1 MAVALRRLGVF
12 IITVVLASIVVF
24 TVIAV
29 LPGDPAEIYAGT
41 QASPNQVEALRKEYG
56 LDASIPVRYL
66 RWVGDLLRG
75 DLGNTFIS
83 KRSIASEIGSRL
95 GITLPLVI
103 LSMLIAVAIA
113 LPLGVLSAV
122 GHRRATGA
130 VISTFS
136 QIGIAV
142 PAFWAGLMLISLV
155 AVHWQLLPSGGFTPW
170 GESVAGA
177 IRSLILPALSLAI
190 VVAAVLTRYV
200 RSAVL
205 DVLRE
210 DYIRTARA
218 KGLTLRRA
226 LVRHGLRNAALPV
239 LTLLGLQLAAL
250 LVGAVVIE
258 NVFTLP
264 GLGKLL
270 LDNINN
276 REIILIQD
284 VVMFITVVT
293 LAINLVVD
301 LLQLVIDPRLRRP
314 SL

>member
-1 MAVALRRLGVF
+1 MAPALRRIGVF
-12 IITVVLASIVVF
+12 LVTVVLASIAVF

-29 LPGDPAEIYAGT
+29 LPGDPAQIYAGT
-41 QASPNQVEALRKEYG
+41 QATPNQVENLRKEYG
-56 LDASIPVRYL
+56 LDASIPVRYE
-66 RWVGDLLRG
+66 RWVSDLVRG
-75 DLGNTFIS
+75 DLGKTFIS

-95 GITLPLVI
+95 DVTLPLVA
-103 LSMLIAVAIA
+103 LSMLIALAIA
-113 LPLGVLSAV
+113 LPLGVLSAI

-130 VISTFS
+130 VISTLS
-136 QIGIAV
+136 QLGIAI

-155 AVHWQLLPSGGFTPW
+155 AVRWQLLPGGGFTPW
-170 GESVAGA
+170 GESVWGA
-177 IRSLILPALSLAI
+177 VRSLILPALSLAI

-218 KGLTLRRA
+218 KGLTLRQA

-239 LTLLGLQLAAL
+239 VTLLGLQLAAL

-258 NVFTLP
+258 SVFTLP

-284 VVMFITVVT
+284 LVMLLTVVT
-293 LAINLVVD
+293 LAVNLVVD
-301 LLQLVIDPRLRRP
+301 LLQLVIDPRLRKV
-314 SL
+314 SA

>member
-1 MAVALRRLGVF
+1 VAPVLRRLGVF
-12 IITVVLASIVVF
+12 VVTVVLASIAVF

-41 QASPNQVEALRKEYG
+41 QATPNQVATLRKDYG
-56 LDASIPVRYL
+56 LDASIPVRYG
-66 RWVGDLLRG
+66 RWVSDLVRG
-75 DLGNTFIS
+75 DLGQTFIS
-83 KRSIASEIGSRL
+83 KRSIASEIGGRL
-95 GITLPLVI
+95 DVTLPLVA
-103 LSMLIAVAIA
+103 LSMLIALAIA
-113 LPLGVLSAV
+113 LPFGVLSAI

-130 VISTFS
+130 VISTVS
-136 QIGIAV
+136 QIGIAI

-155 AVHWQLLPSGGFTPW
+155 AVRWKLLPGGGFTPW
-170 GESVAGA
+170 GDSVWGA
-177 IRSLILPALSLAI
+177 VRSLILPALSLAI

-218 KGLTLRRA
+218 KGLTLRQA
-226 LVRHGLRNAALPV
+226 LVRHGLRNASLPV
-239 LTLLGLQLAAL
+239 VTLLGLQLSAL

-270 LDNINN
+270 LDNINS

-284 VVMFITVVT
+284 LVMLLTVVT
-293 LAINLVVD
+293 LAVNLVVD
-301 LLQLVIDPRLRRP
+301 LLQLVIDPRLRRVAP
-314 SL
+314 

>member
-1 MAVALRRLGVF
+1 MAPALRRIGVF
-12 IITVVLASIVVF
+12 VVTVVLASIAVF

-41 QASPNQVEALRKEYG
+41 QATPNQVANLRKEYG
-56 LDASIPVRYL
+56 LDASIPVRYG
-66 RWVGDLLRG
+66 RWVSDLVRG
-75 DLGNTFIS
+75 DLGKTFIS
-83 KRSIASEIGSRL
+83 KRSIASEIRTRL
-95 GITLPLVI
+95 DVTLPLVA
-103 LSMLIAVAIA
+103 LSMLIALAIA
-113 LPLGVLSAV
+113 LPFGVLSAV

-130 VISTFS
+130 IISTVS
-136 QIGIAV
+136 QLGIAI

-155 AVHWQLLPSGGFTPW
+155 AVRWQLLPGGGFTPW
-170 GESVAGA
+170 GESVWGA
-177 IRSLILPALSLAI
+177 TRSLILPALSLAI

-218 KGLTLRRA
+218 KGLTLRQA
-226 LVRHGLRNAALPV
+226 LVRHGLRNASLPV
-239 LTLLGLQLAAL
+239 VTLLGLQLAGL

-284 VVMFITVVT
+284 IVMFLTVVT
-293 LAINLVVD
+293 LAVNLVVD
-301 LLQLVIDPRLRRP
+301 LLQLVIDPRLRRLSP
-314 SL
+314 

>member
-1 MAVALRRLGVF
+1 M
-12 IITVVLASIVVF
+12 
-24 TVIAV
+24 
-29 LPGDPAEIYAGT
+29 
-41 QASPNQVEALRKEYG
+41 
-56 LDASIPVRYL
+56 
-66 RWVGDLLRG
+66 
-75 DLGNTFIS
+75 
-83 KRSIASEIGSRL
+83 
-95 GITLPLVI
+95 TLPLVAMA
-103 LSMLIAVAIA
+103 MLIALTIA
-113 LPLGVLSAV
+113 LPLGVLAAM

-130 VISTFS
+130 AISTAS
-136 QIGIAV
+136 QLGIAI

-155 AVHWQLLPSGGFTPW
+155 AVRWQLLPGGGFTPW
-170 GESVAGA
+170 GESVWGA
-177 IRSLILPALSLAI
+177 VRSLILPALSLAI

-218 KGLTLRRA
+218 KGLTWRQA

-239 LTLLGLQLAAL
+239 VTLLGLQVSAL

-284 VVMFITVVT
+284 IVMLLTVITLTV
-293 LAINLVVD
+293 NLIVD
-301 LLQLVIDPRLRRP
+301 LLQIVIDPRLRTV
-314 SL
+314 SA

>member
-1 MAVALRRLGVF
+1 
-12 IITVVLASIVVF
+12 
-24 TVIAV
+24 
-29 LPGDPAEIYAGT
+29 
-41 QASPNQVEALRKEYG
+41 
-56 LDASIPVRYL
+56 VRYG
-66 RWVGDLLRG
+66 RWVSDLVRG
-75 DLGNTFIS
+75 DLGKTFIS
-83 KRSIASEIGSRL
+83 KRSIASEIGTRL
-95 GITLPLVI
+95 DVTLPLVA
-103 LSMLIAVAIA
+103 LSMLIALAIA
-113 LPLGVLSAV
+113 LPLGVLSAI

-130 VISTFS
+130 IISTIS
-136 QIGIAV
+136 QLGIAV

-155 AVHWQLLPSGGFTPW
+155 AVRWQLLPGGGFTPW
-170 GESVAGA
+170 GESVWGA
-177 IRSLILPALSLAI
+177 TRSLILPALSLAI

-218 KGLTLRRA
+218 KGLTLRQA
-226 LVRHGLRNAALPV
+226 LVRHGLRNASLPV
-239 LTLLGLQLAAL
+239 VTLLGLQLAGL

-284 VVMFITVVT
+284 LVMFLTVVT
-293 LAINLVVD
+293 LAVNLVVD
-301 LLQLVIDPRLRRP
+301 LSQLMIDPRLRRVTP
-314 SL
+314 

>member
-1 MAVALRRLGVF
+1 M
-12 IITVVLASIVVF
+12 LASIAVF

-41 QASPNQVEALRKEYG
+41 QATPNQVATLRKDYG
-56 LDASIPVRYL
+56 LDASIPVRYG
-66 RWVGDLLRG
+66 RWVSDLVRG
-75 DLGNTFIS
+75 DLGQTFIS
-83 KRSIASEIGSRL
+83 KRSIASEIGGRL
-95 GITLPLVI
+95 DVTLPLVA
-103 LSMLIAVAIA
+103 LSMLIALAIA
-113 LPLGVLSAV
+113 LPFGVLSAI

-130 VISTFS
+130 VISTVS
-136 QIGIAV
+136 QIGIAI

-155 AVHWQLLPSGGFTPW
+155 AVRWKLLPGGGFTPW
-170 GESVAGA
+170 GDSVWGA
-177 IRSLILPALSLAI
+177 VRSLILPALSLAI

-218 KGLTLRRA
+218 KGLTLRQA
-226 LVRHGLRNAALPV
+226 LVRHGLRNASLPV
-239 LTLLGLQLAAL
+239 VTLLGLQLSAL

-270 LDNINN
+270 LDNINS

-284 VVMFITVVT
+284 LVMLLTVVT
-293 LAINLVVD
+293 LAVNLVVD
-301 LLQLVIDPRLRRP
+301 LLQLVIDPRLRRVAP
-314 SL
+314 

>member
-1 MAVALRRLGVF
+1 MAPALRRIGVF
-12 IITVVLASIVVF
+12 VVTVVLASIAVF

-29 LPGDPAEIYAGT
+29 LPGDPAQIYAGT
-41 QASPNQVEALRKEYG
+41 QATPNQVENLRKEYG
-56 LDASIPVRYL
+56 LDASIPVRYG
-66 RWVGDLLRG
+66 RWVSDLVRG
-75 DLGNTFIS
+75 DLGKTFIS
-83 KRSIASEIGSRL
+83 KRSIASEIGTRL
-95 GITLPLVI
+95 DVTLPLVA
-103 LSMLIAVAIA
+103 LSMLIALAIA
-113 LPLGVLSAV
+113 LPFGVLSAI

-130 VISTFS
+130 IISTIS
-136 QIGIAV
+136 QLGIAV

-155 AVHWQLLPSGGFTPW
+155 AVRWQLLPGGGFTQW
-170 GESVAGA
+170 GESVWGA
-177 IRSLILPALSLAI
+177 TRSLILPALSLAI

-218 KGLTLRRA
+218 KGLTLRQA
-226 LVRHGLRNAALPV
+226 LVRHGLRNASLPV
-239 LTLLGLQLAAL
+239 VTLLGLQLAAL

-284 VVMFITVVT
+284 LVMFLTVVT
-293 LAINLVVD
+293 LAVNLVVD
-301 LLQLVIDPRLRRP
+301 LLQLVIDPRLRRVSP
-314 SL
+314 

>member
-1 MAVALRRLGVF
+1 VAPVLRRLGVF
-12 IITVVLASIVVF
+12 VVTVVLASIAVF

-41 QASPNQVEALRKEYG
+41 QATPNQVATLRKQYG
-56 LDASIPVRYL
+56 LDASIPVRYG
-66 RWVGDLLRG
+66 RWVSDLVRG
-75 DLGNTFIS
+75 DLGKTFIS
-83 KRSIASEIGSRL
+83 KRSIASEIGGRL
-95 GITLPLVI
+95 DVTLPLVA
-103 LSMLIAVAIA
+103 LSMLIALAIA
-113 LPLGVLSAV
+113 LPFGVVSAV

-130 VISTFS
+130 VISTVS
-136 QIGIAV
+136 QIGIAI

-155 AVHWQLLPSGGFTPW
+155 AVRWQLLPGGGFTPW
-170 GESVAGA
+170 GDSVWGA
-177 IRSLILPALSLAI
+177 VRSLILPALSLAI

-218 KGLTLRRA
+218 KGLTLRQA
-226 LVRHGLRNAALPV
+226 LVRHGLRNASLPV
-239 LTLLGLQLAAL
+239 VTLLGLQLSAL

-270 LDNINN
+270 LDNINS

-284 VVMFITVVT
+284 LVMLLTVVT
-293 LAINLVVD
+293 LAVNLVVD
-301 LLQLVIDPRLRRP
+301 LLQLVIDPRLRRVAP
-314 SL
+314 

>member
-1 MAVALRRLGVF
+1 MAPALRRIGVF
-12 IITVVLASIVVF
+12 LVTVVLASIAVF

-29 LPGDPAEIYAGT
+29 LPGDPAQIYAGT
-41 QASPNQVEALRKEYG
+41 QATPNQVENLRKEYG
-56 LDASIPVRYL
+56 LDASIPVRYE
-66 RWVGDLLRG
+66 RWVSDLVRG
-75 DLGNTFIS
+75 DLGKTFIS

-95 GITLPLVI
+95 DVTLPLVA
-103 LSMLIAVAIA
+103 LSMLIALAIA
-113 LPLGVLSAV
+113 LPLGVLSAI

-130 VISTFS
+130 VISTLS
-136 QIGIAV
+136 QLGIAI

-155 AVHWQLLPSGGFTPW
+155 AVRWQLLPGGGFTPW
-170 GESVAGA
+170 GQSVWGA
-177 IRSLILPALSLAI
+177 VRSLILPALSLAI

-218 KGLTLRRA
+218 KGLTLRQA

-239 LTLLGLQLAAL
+239 VTLLGLQLAAL

-258 NVFTLP
+258 SVFTLP

-284 VVMFITVVT
+284 LVMLLTVVT
-293 LAINLVVD
+293 LAVNLVVD
-301 LLQLVIDPRLRRP
+301 LLQLVIDPRLRKV
-314 SL
+314 SA

>member
-1 MAVALRRLGVF
+1 MAPALRRIGVF
-12 IITVVLASIVVF
+12 LVTVVLASIAVF
-24 TVIAV
+24 AVLAV
-29 LPGDPAEIYAGT
+29 LPGDPAQIYAGT
-41 QASPNQVEALRKEYG
+41 QATPNQVANLRREYG
-56 LDASIPVRYL
+56 LDAPIPVRYV
-66 RWVGDLLRG
+66 RWVGDLARG
-75 DLGNTFIS
+75 DLGKTFIS
-83 KRSIASEIGSRL
+83 KRSISSEIGTRL
-95 GITLPLVI
+95 DVTLPLVA
-103 LSMLIAVAIA
+103 LSMLLALAIA

-130 VISTFS
+130 VISTVS
-136 QIGIAV
+136 QLGIAI

-155 AVHWQLLPSGGFTPW
+155 AVRWQLLPGGGFTPW
-170 GESVAGA
+170 GESVWKA

-218 KGLTLRRA
+218 KGLTMRQA

-239 LTLLGLQLAAL
+239 VTLLGLQLAAL

-284 VVMFITVVT
+284 LVMFLTVVT
-293 LAINLVVD
+293 LAVNLVVD
-301 LLQLVIDPRLRRP
+301 LLQLVIDPRLRRL
-314 SL
+314 SA

>member
-1 MAVALRRLGVF
+1 MAPALRRIGVF
-12 IITVVLASIVVF
+12 LVTVVLASIAVF

-29 LPGDPAEIYAGT
+29 LPGDPAQIYAGT
-41 QASPNQVEALRKEYG
+41 QATPNQVENLRKEYG
-56 LDASIPVRYL
+56 LDASIPVRYE
-66 RWVGDLLRG
+66 RWVSDLVRG
-75 DLGNTFIS
+75 DLGKTFIS

-95 GITLPLVI
+95 DVTLPLVA
-103 LSMLIAVAIA
+103 LSMLIALAIA
-113 LPLGVLSAV
+113 LPLGVLSAI

-130 VISTFS
+130 VISTLS
-136 QIGIAV
+136 QLGIAI
-142 PAFWAGLMLISLV
+142 PAFWTGLMLISLV
-155 AVHWQLLPSGGFTPW
+155 AVRWQLLPGGGFTAW
-170 GESVAGA
+170 GESVWGA

-218 KGLTLRRA
+218 KGLTLRQA

-239 LTLLGLQLAAL
+239 VTLLGLQLAAL

-284 VVMFITVVT
+284 LVMLLTVVT
-293 LAINLVVD
+293 LAVNLVVD
-301 LLQLVIDPRLRRP
+301 LLQLVIDPRLRRV
-314 SL
+314 SA